1 MKRTFLISI
10 LFCFCFHTGFSQVA
24 CSNKLLKEIAEQLP
38 DVQFEKLTSG
48 EYMLP
53 SICKEKPI
61 VVEYNDGKIN
71 HIGIKFFNREVIAQ
85 HSTPIFYFIERYFL
99 ELLLLPSNEEI
110 KTKMHMDRVH
120 ITTDA
125 FPMTNFRKGLQD
137 IITAVSHDFSTYVT
151 CNNNRYSASCLVGN
165 KLLVKID
172 FPVRYEL
179 ITGNTKLEAE
189 SSIYPALLIYQTSPY
204 ASPDEV
210 DMYVYKDSLFCANE
224 DFYVTED
231 IVSTSFYQKKDK
243 GFLPLFS
250 SNQLEESIYNL
261 FNTDYNWGVDVEVTQ
276 NLYGGKKLSYILPLE
291 KLTNFLRHSGCLMYT
306 GIRKYDKTTIEGVA
320 MAVNMELGYQH
331 MMSFSFEKGLFDE
344 PTNYKIKVKMY
355 SYIPIHNVASLFGEK
370 IKLR

>member
-1 MKRTFLISI
+1 MKRGILGFFL
-10 LFCFCFHTGFSQVA
+10 CFVFQMCYSQVECA
-24 CSNKLLKEIAEQLP
+24 NKLLKEMAEQLSSVKF
-38 DVQFEKLTSG
+38 DHQSKEI
-48 EYMLP
+48 MLP
-53 SICKEKPI
+53 AICKGKPI
-61 VVEYNDGKIN
+61 IVECHEGVIN
-71 HIGIKFFNREVIAQ
+71 HIGIKFFDRAVLAK

-99 ELLLLPSNEEI
+99 ELLLLPTENEI

-120 ITTDA
+120 VTTDL
-125 FPMTNFRKGLQD
+125 FNMTNLRKGLEG
-137 IITAVSHDFSTYVT
+137 IAEAVSQDFSVYVT

-165 KLLVKID
+165 KVIAKID

-189 SSIYPALLIYQTSPY
+189 NSIYPALLVYKASPY
-204 ASPDEV
+204 AAPAEV
-210 DMYVYKDSLFCANE
+210 DMYAYKDSLYCANE
-224 DFYVTED
+224 DYYVMED
-231 IVSTSFYQKKDK
+231 IISTSFYQKKDK
-243 GFLPLFS
+243 NFLPIFNS
-250 SNQLEESIYNL
+250 DKLEESIYNL

-331 MMSFSFEKGLFDE
+331 MISFSFEKGLFDE
-344 PTNYKIKVKMY
+344 PTKYKVKVKMY

-370 IKLR
+370 LKLR